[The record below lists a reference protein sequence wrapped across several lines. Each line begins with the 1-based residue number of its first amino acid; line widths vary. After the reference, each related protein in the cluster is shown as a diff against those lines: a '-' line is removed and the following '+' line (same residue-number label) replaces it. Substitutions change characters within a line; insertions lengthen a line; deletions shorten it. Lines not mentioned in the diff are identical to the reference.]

1 MALCGKLFIF
11 WTFWIYIENCLHIS
25 EYFCV
30 CILVKYFTLNTL
42 EKFNFRVCQKVS
54 RAKNNSSIFL
64 TTKRV
69 WKCLQFSKF
78 FRSKIGTNCSGSIK
92 VLPSHFM
99 RGWPAFPRFGGY
111 KKKSRENYNHIYVVC
126 VCHNSWKKLS
136 LNYVLFFTDQVQSF
150 LGNQTHKDHFKL
162 LRTDGKSLLIGAR
175 NVVYNLSLDD
185 LTENVEQV
193 CQFF

>member
-1 MALCGKLFIF
+1 MLKGLLTMALCGKLFIF

-111 KKKSRENYNHIYVVC
+111 KKNQGKIIIMLCC
-126 VCHNSWKKLS
+126 VSVTIVEKTFTELCIIFYRSSTKFPGQSNAQRSFQITTNWWKIS
-136 LNYVLFFTDQVQSF
+136 TDWSQ
-150 LGNQTHKDHFKL
+150 KC
-162 LRTDGKSLLIGAR
+162 RI
-175 NVVYNLSLDD
+175 
-185 LTENVEQV
+185 
-193 CQFF
+193 